1 MCKLGTEIPIRK
13 DSSALK
19 AVAPCRR
26 QVATSPRASED
37 ASAAL
42 PAAAKRCNAAG
53 ASTAVAP
60 LPNSSRRTAVS
71 GSGDQPK
78 APVPAES
85 SDRLPTAG
93 STGSQWAGRHSKSGD
108 CIVRSE
114 AASTALAKGNGSGA
128 LTAPRAVCERFSA
141 RIYYKGDYIIRCG
154 AKTTVGFKSL
164 WAMEHYYKCYCCKD
178 CRECRQYSEGRQ

>member
-1 MCKLGTEIPIRK
+1 MCKLGMETPIRK
-13 DSSALK
+13 VSGALK

-71 GSGDQPK
+71 GSGDQP
-78 APVPAES
+78 
-85 SDRLPTAG
+85 
-93 STGSQWAGRHSKSGD
+93 
-108 CIVRSE
+108 VRSE
-114 AASTALAKGNGSGA
+114 AASTVLAKGNGSGA
-128 LTAPRAVCERFSA
+128 LTAPRAVCKRFSA
-141 RIYYKGDYIIRCG
+141 RVYYKGDYIIRCG

-164 WAMEHYYKCYCCKD
+164 WAMEHYYQCYCCKD

>member
-60 LPNSSRRTAVS
+60 CRRQVATSLPITGGA
-71 GSGDQPK
+71 
-78 APVPAES
+78 
-85 SDRLPTAG
+85 AG
-93 STGSQWAGRHSKSGD
+93 TLH
-108 CIVRSE
+108 
-114 AASTALAKGNGSGA
+114 GNGSGA
-128 LTAPRAVCERFSA
+128 LTAVAPSPSEARPARTLPSEASPALPEPPLCGVSGAFTALNQFSPH
-141 RIYYKGDYIIRCG
+141 
-154 AKTTVGFKSL
+154 TVL
-164 WAMEHYYKCYCCKD
+164 
-178 CRECRQYSEGRQ
+178 R